1 MPTKDINSVSI
12 AGRLT
17 RDMDVR
23 ATKSGFPIGNFSIAC
38 NGIHKGVGGDYEKV
52 PNFFDCVV
60 TGNRAEGLS
69 KMLTKGTQVFLT
81 GSLRQETWE
90 KDGMKR
96 SKVSIYVDT
105 INIVG
110 NRSEQP
116 HNQAKQPID
125 YYNPTHDYVDPAPF

>member
-1 MPTKDINSVSI
+1 MPTKDINVVTL

-38 NGIHKGVGGDYEKV
+38 NGIHKSASGDYEKV

-60 TGNRAEGLS
+60 TGQRAEGLS
-69 KMLTKGTQVFLT
+69 KMLAKGTQVFLT
-81 GSLRQETWE
+81 GALRQETWE

-105 INIVG
+105 INIVSNG
-110 NRSEQP
+110 RSEQRVENP
-116 HNQAKQPID
+116 QVD
-125 YYNPTHDYVDPAPF
+125 YYNTPSQYVDPAPF

>member
-1 MPTKDINSVSI
+1 MPTKDINVVTI

-38 NGIHKGVGGDYEKV
+38 NGIHKGANGEYEKV

-60 TGNRAEGLS
+60 TGQRAEGLS

-81 GSLRQETWE
+81 GALRQETWE

-105 INIVG
+105 INIVS
-110 NRSEQP
+110 NRSEQRVENP
-116 HNQAKQPID
+116 QVD
-125 YYNPTHDYVDPAPF
+125 YYNPPSQYVDPAPF

>member
-1 MPTKDINSVSI
+1 MPTKDINVVTI

-38 NGIHKGVGGDYEKV
+38 NGLHKGADGSYEKV

-60 TGNRAEGLS
+60 TGQRAEGLS

-81 GSLRQETWE
+81 GALRQETWE

-96 SKVSIYVDT
+96 SKVYIYVDT
-105 INIVG
+105 INIVSA
-110 NRSEQP
+110 RER
-116 HNQAKQPID
+116 QAESPQVD
-125 YYNPTHDYVDPAPF
+125 YYNPPSQYVDPAPF

>member
-1 MPTKDINSVSI
+1 MPTKDINVVTL

-38 NGIHKGVGGDYEKV
+38 NGIHKSANGDYEKV

-60 TGNRAEGLS
+60 TGQRAEGLS
-69 KMLTKGTQVFLT
+69 KMLSKGTQVFLT
-81 GSLRQETWE
+81 GALRQETWE

-105 INIVG
+105 INIVSG
-110 NRSEQP
+110 GRER
-116 HNQAKQPID
+116 QAESTQVD
-125 YYNPTHDYVDPAPF
+125 YYNPSHEYVDPAPF

>member
-1 MPTKDINSVSI
+1 MPTKDINVVTI

-38 NGIHKGVGGDYEKV
+38 NGIHKGTNGDYEKV

-60 TGNRAEGLS
+60 TGQRAEGLS
-69 KMLTKGTQVFLT
+69 KMLAKGTQVFLT
-81 GSLRQETWE
+81 GALRQETWE
-90 KDGMKR
+90 KDGAKR

-105 INIVG
+105 INIVSG
-110 NRSEQP
+110 GKRDNNVPEQV
-116 HNQAKQPID
+116 NYYQP
-125 YYNPTHDYVDPAPF
+125 PHDYVDPAPF